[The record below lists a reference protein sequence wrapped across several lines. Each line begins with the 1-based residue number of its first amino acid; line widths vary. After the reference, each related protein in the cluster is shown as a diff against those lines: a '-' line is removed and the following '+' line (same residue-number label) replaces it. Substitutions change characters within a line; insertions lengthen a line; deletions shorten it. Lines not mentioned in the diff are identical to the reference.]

1 MARRG
6 ETGPDKLGKRQ
17 APVAGATAAAR
28 ALGGLSRLRGRRI
41 FHPHGVGFSGRLVP
55 FGDFAVCASVFAR
68 EAGAVVRLSR
78 ALGLPEWAPDPC
90 GLGLRI
96 PDAYGQG
103 RHQDILMVSSAT
115 AALARHAPLPA
126 RGFSD
131 RPYSTLLP
139 YELKGQLIVI
149 GARESTRGG
158 RGPKLAEL
166 REHELDL
173 EFNLGV
179 ATLRGGWK
187 PVARLSL
194 QGQLPHAT
202 TERLD
207 LDPTNTGGDLRL
219 AGWINRLRGPSY
231 RGSQAGRAAAR
242 AKSHG

>member
-1 MARRG
+1 MG
-6 ETGPDKLGKRQ
+6 
-17 APVAGATAAAR
+17 APVAGAAAR
-28 ALGGLSRLRGRRI
+28 ALEGLSRLRGKRV
-41 FHPHGVGFSGRLVP
+41 FHPYGVGFNARLEP
-55 FGDFAVCASVFAR
+55 CGEPAFDAPMLNQ
-68 EAGAVVRLSR
+68 ETETIVRLSR

-115 AALARHAPLPA
+115 AVLARHAPLPA

-149 GARESTRGG
+149 GARESTRSG

-173 EFNLGV
+173 EFDLGV

-194 QGQLPHAT
+194 QGRLPRAT

-207 LDPTNTGGDLRL
+207 LDPTNTGGGLRL